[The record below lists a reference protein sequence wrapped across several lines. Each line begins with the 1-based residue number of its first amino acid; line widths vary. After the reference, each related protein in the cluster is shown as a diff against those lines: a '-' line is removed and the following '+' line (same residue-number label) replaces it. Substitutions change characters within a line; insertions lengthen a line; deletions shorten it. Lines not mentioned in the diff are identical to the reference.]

1 MRSVKFFQ
9 ILLVLAAVAA
19 FSVTPALA
27 AKGGNGGGNGGGSG
41 HARSTGDAGSCSVTP
56 DPVAVGDDYTVV
68 GSGLEAGLLINVF
81 VEDWMGTAAFADQTD
96 ATGGFSVTW
105 RGYWSG
111 PHTVSVYDISRVK
124 PKLLTSC
131 AFQVN

>member
-1 MRSVKFFQ
+1 MRSMKLLQV
-9 ILLVLAAVAA
+9 LLVLTAVAA
-19 FSVTPALA
+19 LSVTPALA
-27 AKGGNGGGNGGGSG
+27 AKGGNGGGNGHG
-41 HARSTGDAGSCSVTP
+41 RSTASAGSCSVTP

-68 GSGLEAGLLINVF
+68 GSGLEAGLLINVL

-96 ATGGFSVTW
+96 PTGSFSVTW

-111 PHTVSVYDISRVK
+111 PHTVSVFDISGVK

-131 AFQVN
+131 AFQVS